1 MSRPTV
7 LERALHH
14 LLEVE
19 STTGKYA
26 ARVLEV
32 GHWNTVVSDLKQR
45 CGIEVRRE
53 WRRLTNRHGQAY
65 NCKIYWLAPED
76 REAAAKALALLEAR
90 RLARD
95 SGGSI

>member
-19 STTGKYA
+19 ATTGQYA
-26 ARVLEV
+26 SRVLEI
-32 GHWNTVVSDLKQR
+32 GHWNTVVSDLKAR

-53 WRRLTNRHGQAY
+53 WRRLTNRHGQEY
-65 NCKIYWLAPED
+65 NAKSYWLAPED
-76 REAAAKALALLEAR
+76 REAAAKALAKLEAR

-95 SGGSI
+95 GGGAS